1 VGGTNGCFGAFE
13 RGLIVG
19 GEVGAFDQTAQAIGR
34 RLEFLAHRPE
44 ERVRFLREEV
54 QFRRTHGF
62 THRFSSGQGG
72 TSGRFR
78 GIVRIAGGYRRAR
91 GLNGGVER
99 SEAMLIGRVA
109 RADRLRAA
117 AGRWLVTDA
126 IVVGLAG
133 AAVVVDPGT
142 VAGWLGRE
150 DPLEIRFAGVGLIVY
165 ALLLAG
171 HILKR
176 GASKWSLGFIALLN
190 LLWVVVSIGILLD
203 RFPGLTGA
211 QWEPVVA
218 QGVVVALF
226 ALVELRLLRRW
237 RSSRATVR

>member
-1 VGGTNGCFGAFE
+1 
-13 RGLIVG
+13 
-19 GEVGAFDQTAQAIGR
+19 
-34 RLEFLAHRPE
+34 
-44 ERVRFLREEV
+44 
-54 QFRRTHGF
+54 
-62 THRFSSGQGG
+62 
-72 TSGRFR
+72 
-78 GIVRIAGGYRRAR
+78 
-91 GLNGGVER
+91 
-99 SEAMLIGRVA
+99 MLVGRVA
-109 RADRLRAA
+109 RADRLRTA

-133 AAVVVDPGT
+133 TAVAVEPGT

-171 HILKR
+171 HVLKR

-190 LLWVVVSIGILLD
+190 VVWVVVSVGILLD

-211 QWEPVVA
+211 QWQPVAA
-218 QGVVVALF
+218 QGAVVALF
-226 ALVELRLLRRW
+226 ALAEVRLLRRW